1 MPMFERRKIERF
13 QLTIP
18 VRLVTTSSDRKKEVL
33 ELQTN
38 NISARGAFLKTDHL
52 LPEGTSVQVDFV
64 LSVAKF
70 TKPVGVFGFV
80 KVRGS
85 ILRSGSGGIAVCFNN
100 DYEILPFR
108 NV

>member
-1 MPMFERRKIERF
+1 MFERRKIERF
-13 QLTIP
+13 QLILP
-18 VRLVTTSSDRKKEVL
+18 VRLATTSSDRKKEVL

-52 LPEGTSVQVDFV
+52 LPEGTTVQIDFI
-64 LSVAKF
+64 LSVAKLM
-70 TKPVGVFGFV
+70 KPIGVFGFV
-80 KVRGS
+80 KVKGS
-85 ILRSGSGGIAVCFNN
+85 ILRSGSGGIAVCFND